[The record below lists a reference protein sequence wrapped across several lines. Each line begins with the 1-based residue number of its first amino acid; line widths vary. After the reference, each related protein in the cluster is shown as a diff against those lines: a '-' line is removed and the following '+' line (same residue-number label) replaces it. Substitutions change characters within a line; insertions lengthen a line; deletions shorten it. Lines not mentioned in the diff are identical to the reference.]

1 MIDILNGYFVNVAVI
16 AGIYIILSLGLNIT
30 IGYAGQPS
38 LGHAAFWAIGCY
50 TSAILTTVLNIN
62 FWISLPI
69 TVVMTGIIGLFLGI
83 PSIRVKDD
91 FLVIVTLGLC
101 LIVQSLVE
109 RLKITGGSLGISNIP
124 SPSLFGFEFGLIEY
138 LILVFI
144 FVGLGA
150 YFSKIIERSWLGL
163 SFKAIRN
170 DDLAAEAMGTNIK
183 FVKILSFAIGAS
195 YAGLAGVLY
204 AHYMNFISGEMFGLN
219 ESVLILSMIVIG
231 GLGSIKGVIIGALL
245 ISTAPETMRWAA
257 DYRLS
262 IIGLLMLLVILYRPQ
277 GIKGTTE

>member
-1 MIDILNGYFVNVAVI
+1 MVDFLNGYFINVGVI

-50 TSAILTTVLNIN
+50 ISAILTTVLNVN
-62 FWISLPI
+62 FWFSLPI
-69 TVVMTGIIGLFLGI
+69 TVLLTGIIGLFLGI
-83 PSIRVKDD
+83 PSIRVRDD

-109 RLKITGGSLGISNIP
+109 KLEITGGSLGISNIP
-124 SPSLFGFEFGLIEY
+124 SPSLFGSEFGLIEY
-138 LILVFI
+138 IILVFL
-144 FVGLGA
+144 FVVLCA

-170 DDLAAEAMGTNIK
+170 DDLAAESMGTNIK
-183 FVKILSFAIGAS
+183 LVKILSFSIGAS

-277 GIKGTTE
+277 GIKGATE